1 MSRGFR
7 LEDTNREAPRGLDC
21 MIPLMALAMYWCVQ
35 AGQDDASCKP
45 IAAEKMLVSRPTP
58 TFIARCES
66 RHPG

>member
-35 AGQDDASCKP
+35 AGQDDA
-45 IAAEKMLVSRPTP
+45 R
-58 TFIARCES
+58 R
-66 RHPG
+66 